1 MISSNPV
8 SPFTLTIISSYFKL
22 YLNIWK
28 YGYDKEIRIKFIT
41 RKYLPPKFLCYRI
54 KLERREGIFC
64 FNTITIFHRIYLND
78 DTICKFLNR
87 LEFWKRCRVRITEG
101 KFDFLSMLRRSN
113 YVWQSKTAERG
124 NRSSSTKPRLSAVQ
138 WICTKYRYWFYP
150 IFFFHKIKLLIFYSK
165 SLNLTL
171 NPSINY
177 YLNDLF

>member
-28 YGYDKEIRIKFIT
+28 YGYDKEIRIKFMT
-41 RKYLPPKFLCYRI
+41 KKYLPPKFLYRI

-64 FNTITIFHRIYLND
+64 FNTITIFHRICLSD

-87 LEFWKRCRVRITEG
+87 LEFWKRCRVRIAEG
-101 KFDFLSMLRRSN
+101 IFDFLSMLRRSN

-124 NRSSSTKPRLSAVQ
+124 NRSSSTKPRLSVVQ
-138 WICTKYRYWFYP
+138 WICTKYRYWFNL
-150 IFFFHKIKLLIFYSK
+150 FFSIKLNYLFFI
-165 SLNLTL
+165 LNH
-171 NPSINY
+171 
-177 YLNDLF
+177 

>member
-28 YGYDKEIRIKFIT
+28 YGYDKEIRIKFMT
-41 RKYLPPKFLCYRI
+41 KKYLPPKFLYRI

-64 FNTITIFHRIYLND
+64 FNTITIFHRICLSD

-124 NRSSSTKPRLSAVQ
+124 NRSSSTKPRLSVVQ
-138 WICTKYRYWFYP
+138 WICTKYRYWFNL
-150 IFFFHKIKLLIFYSK
+150 FFSIKLNYLFFI
-165 SLNLTL
+165 LNH
-171 NPSINY
+171 
-177 YLNDLF
+177 